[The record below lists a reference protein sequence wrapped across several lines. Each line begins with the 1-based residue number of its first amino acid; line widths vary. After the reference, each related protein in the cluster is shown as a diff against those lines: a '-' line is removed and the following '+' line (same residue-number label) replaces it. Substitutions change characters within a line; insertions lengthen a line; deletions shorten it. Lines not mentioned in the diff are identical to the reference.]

1 MSTKISRSA
10 LLATAIGA
18 LLAGGPALADKPTV
32 DTSNWKCESCPFLQG
47 YDADASAGAIYADG
61 ANAAY
66 GRFSGIEEDQAYV
79 DAGATGQWR
88 TESGAFAN
96 YSLQDLGLESRSG
109 RATLGREGRYD
120 FSLYYDGIPWNR
132 WDDTVTPF
140 TGTASLA
147 LPSNWVRAGTTGG
160 MTRLAASLGD
170 RDVETLRKTYGADAR
185 YLAGPHWAFFA
196 NYRRQEKSG
205 TGYAY
210 ASFLTQAVQ
219 LPEPV
224 DYVDDTFEVGASW
237 NTSRATARLAL
248 SGSYFRNLNT
258 ALTFQNPYS
267 PLLASSGIGRIALAP
282 DNDAQQLSLSGNVN
296 LGWNAVLTYGAAIG
310 KLQQDDALL
319 PVSTAANARAPRP
332 TLDGEIDVA
341 HYNLGLSLR
350 PLDKLSLRGT
360 ARYDERDDKTD
371 PLTLTYVV
379 TDTIAGSVETT
390 PRYSYQRTRL
400 DGSADYGLFP
410 WLRIGGGLQ
419 WDEIDRDQQEVAK
432 TTEDGGFLR
441 ARVTPLGWLALTLKG
456 GQFHREADGFDLTRR
471 SPGENP
477 LLRKYNLANRD
488 RTLYEMAA
496 SIGLGETVTVSLQG
510 RRTDD
515 VYRRSPL
522 GLTDGDTTHVGGNVS
537 WAVSE
542 ALNLYFDAGHQ
553 RYRSKQL
560 GQAAPAG
567 AAWEARND
575 DEFYS
580 LAIGGRW
587 KASEK
592 LSLNADLVQAESR
605 GDTTLYAGAAGPDE
619 FPEVKTRMGSVRLGA
634 SYQMTPALAVGA
646 RVVYEGFDED
656 HWAYDGVTPAAA
668 PQLLSM
674 NPTADT
680 YDVFLVAF
688 NFTYRFG
695 NVAGATAKPE

>member
-1 MSTKISRSA
+1 MTTNISRSA
-10 LLATAIGA
+10 LLAAAVGA
-18 LLAGGPALADKPTV
+18 LLAGGPALADKPAV
-32 DTSNWKCESCPFLQG
+32 DTSNWKCESCPFFTG
-47 YDADASAGAIYADG
+47 YEADASAGAIYADG
-61 ANAAY
+61 ANAAF
-66 GRFSGIEEDQAYV
+66 GRYSGIDDDQAYV
-79 DAGATGQWR
+79 DAAATGNWR
-88 TESGAFAN
+88 TETGAYAK

-120 FSLYYDGIPWNR
+120 FSLYYDGLPWNR
-132 WDDTVTPF
+132 FDETVTPYSGF
-140 TGTASLA
+140 ASLT
-147 LPSNWVRAGTTGG
+147 LPSNWVRAGSTGG
-160 MTRLAASLGD
+160 MSRLAASLGD
-170 RDVETLRKTYGADAR
+170 RDVETLRKTYGVDAR

-205 TGYAY
+205 TGYGY
-210 ASFLTQAVQ
+210 AAFLTQAVQ

-224 DYVDDTFEVGASW
+224 DYVDDSFEVGASW

-258 ALTFQNPYS
+258 ALTFQNPYT
-267 PLLASSGIGRIALAP
+267 PLLASSGVGRIALAP
-282 DNDAQQLSLSGNVN
+282 DNDAQQLSLSGNVM
-296 LGWNAVLTYGAAIG
+296 LWTNAVLTYGAAIG

-319 PVSTAANARAPRP
+319 PVSTAPNAPTPRQ

-350 PLDKLSLRGT
+350 PLDRLSLRGT

-379 TDTIAGSVETT
+379 TDTIAGSAETT
-390 PRYSYQRTRL
+390 PRYSYERMRF
-400 DGSADYGLFP
+400 DGSADYGVFP
-410 WLRIGGGLQ
+410 WLKVGGGLQ
-419 WDEIDRDQQEVAK
+419 WDEIDRDQQEIDK

-441 ARVTPLGWLALTLKG
+441 ARVTPFGSLGITLKG
-456 GQFHREADGFDLTRR
+456 GQFHREAEGFDLTRR

-488 RTLYEMAA
+488 RVLYEIAA
-496 SIGLGETVTVSLQG
+496 TFGVGDSVTVALQG

-515 VYRRSPL
+515 AYRRSPL
-522 GLTDGDTTHVGGNVS
+522 GLTDGDTTHVGGNVG

-542 ALNLYFDAGHQ
+542 TLNLYFDAGHQ

-560 GQAAPAG
+560 GQAAPGG

-575 DEFYS
+575 DEFYT
-580 LAIGGRW
+580 LALGGRW

-592 LSLNADLVQAESR
+592 FSLSADLVQAESR
-605 GDTTLYAGAAGPDE
+605 GETTLYVGGAPDE

-634 SYQMTPALAVGA
+634 TYQLTPALGLGA

-656 HWAYDGVTPAAA
+656 LWAYDGVTPAAA

-674 NPTADT
+674 DPTADT